1 MTYTVAT
8 LAEHLEEQ
16 GFPTEQP
23 MVRYFL
29 KSRGIEATEKVGT
42 SLVYDDSVAD
52 ELLEI
57 VQNKRRPGR
66 KANAEEV
73 AEKPK
78 RKTRAK
84 AKPVE
89 DDEDEDEAPAKPA
102 RKRPAAKKQAAPAAK
117 KAAPAR
123 KRPAKKQE
131 PEDDFDDLDF
141 DE

>member
-16 GFPTEQP
+16 GFKTAQP

-66 KANAEEV
+66 KAAAEEV

-78 RKTRAK
+78 RKPRAK

-89 DDEDEDEAPAKPA
+89 DDEDDEPPAKPA
-102 RKRPAAKKQAAPAAK
+102 RKRPAAKKAAPAS
-117 KAAPAR
+117 